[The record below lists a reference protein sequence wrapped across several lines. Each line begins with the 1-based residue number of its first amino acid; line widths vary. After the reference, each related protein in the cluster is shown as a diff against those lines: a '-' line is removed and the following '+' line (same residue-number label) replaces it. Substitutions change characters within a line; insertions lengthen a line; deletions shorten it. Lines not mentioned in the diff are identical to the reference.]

1 MGSKRRMLKPSAAVS
16 WAVLIAFTTPM
27 LAPLNASSAF
37 EPAAQSSA
45 SAVQNTQVVVN
56 GGVVNIG
63 YDLDGPAT
71 QTFDVS
77 LEVSEDGGRT
87 YTLKP
92 QSISGD
98 LGAGIA
104 GGSGKRIVW
113 EASKDTDSLQMD
125 RFRFRV
131 SAQRTDASVTLP
143 VMIQPKAEQQPV
155 AKIPKGSASG
165 RSFKWPAISMLGAGL
180 ILGGTGFGP
189 LKKTETVAHTLDWSH
204 FNTTDHTCIDDS
216 SAIILNFS
224 GSLET
229 CTVSRKVNNI
239 PVIGGGLAI
248 AGVGAALLFI
258 GGKNRTSPEIDIIPG
273 GFAIHRQF
281 SW

>member
-1 MGSKRRMLKPSAAVS
+1 
-16 WAVLIAFTTPM
+16 M
-27 LAPLNASSAF
+27 LAPLNASKSF

-56 GGVVNIG
+56 GGVINIG
-63 YDLDGPAT
+63 YDLDGPGT
-71 QTFDVS
+71 QSFEVS
-77 LEVSEDGGRT
+77 LEISDDGGST
-87 YTLKP
+87 YSMKP
-92 QSISGD
+92 HSVSGD
-98 LGAGIA
+98 VGAGIA
-104 GGSGKRIVW
+104 PGPGKHIVW

-131 SAQRTDASVTLP
+131 LAQRTDASVTPP
-143 VMIQPKAEQQPV
+143 VLIQPKAEPQPV
-155 AKIPKGSASG
+155 TKLSKGSASG

-189 LKKTETVAHTLDWSH
+189 LKKTDTVPHTLDWSH

-258 GGKNRTSPEIDIIPG
+258 GRKNRTSPEIEIIPG
-273 GFAIHRQF
+273 GLAIHRQF
-281 SW
+281 VW